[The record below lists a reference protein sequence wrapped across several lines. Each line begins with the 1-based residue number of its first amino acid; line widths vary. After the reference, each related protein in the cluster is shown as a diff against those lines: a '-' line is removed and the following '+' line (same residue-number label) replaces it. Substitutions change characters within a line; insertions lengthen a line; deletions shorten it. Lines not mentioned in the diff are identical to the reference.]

1 MLYDRF
7 RTNPEPSST
16 WRAYPPKAA
25 LEMLRSGENSPSLS
39 ATTCFS
45 DKEKIEREREGRS
58 EGERKGERE
67 KKRERLLRIETNRF
81 RM

>member
-1 MLYDRF
+1 
-7 RTNPEPSST
+7 
-16 WRAYPPKAA
+16 
-25 LEMLRSGENSPSLS
+25 MLRSGENSPSLS